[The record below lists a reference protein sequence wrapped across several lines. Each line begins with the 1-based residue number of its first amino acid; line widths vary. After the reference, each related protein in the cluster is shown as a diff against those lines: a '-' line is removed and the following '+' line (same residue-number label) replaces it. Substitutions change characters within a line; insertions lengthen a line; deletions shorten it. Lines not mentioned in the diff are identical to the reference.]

1 MQRTHFLELYVC
13 QMLAV
18 TTVARFA
25 HFHPFHLLHLPQ
37 FWVGLEL
44 AMCLQHLVLLQVRPT
59 DLLVQIYLFD
69 LSCLSFQPRHGSEAT
84 ATALLV
90 LEGTLK

>member
-1 MQRTHFLELYVC
+1 MQQMHSLEVYVC

-18 TTVARFA
+18 TNAARFA

-37 FWVGLEL
+37 FWVDLEL
-44 AMCLQHLVLLQVRPT
+44 AMCLQRLVLLQVRPT
-59 DLLVQIYLFD
+59 DLLVQIYLSD
-69 LSCLSFQPRHGSEAT
+69 LFCLSFQPRHGFA

-90 LEGTLK
+90 LGGTLK